1 MKSNKPR
8 NYNPNKNK
16 TTSLIVKEGTILI
29 DFLLLSL
36 PGKSR
41 NNIKSLLARK
51 QILVNDV
58 PVSQFDFK
66 LYAKD
71 EVKVTPFT
79 NKRVVILKGEKLSII
94 HEDDELVVINKHTG
108 LISVA
113 SEKESERT
121 AYRLVNEHVQ
131 HNNPNGRVFVVHRL
145 DEDTSGVLIFAKNP
159 QLKDALQD
167 NWNKIVK
174 KRGYYA
180 IVEGKMEQEQGVVK
194 SYLHKTKTNMMFSGH
209 KTKDAQYAET
219 EYKVIQSNDQYTL
232 VDINI
237 KTGRKN
243 QIRVHMN
250 DLGHPVVGDKKYGVK
265 NEEAERLML
274 HAYELQFIHP
284 VSNKLVKFKAKT
296 PRAFEELMK
305 GKKPEPKAKLTF
317 KKK

>member
-1 MKSNKPR
+1 M
-8 NYNPNKNK
+8 
-16 TTSLIVKEGTILI
+16 

-36 PGKSR
+36 TGKSR
-41 NNIKSLLARK
+41 NNIKSLLSRK

-58 PVSQFDFK
+58 PISQFDFK

-79 NKRVVILKGEKLSII
+79 NRRIVVLKGEKLSII
-94 HEDDELVVINKHTG
+94 HEDDELIVINKTSG

-113 SEKESERT
+113 SEKESEKT
-121 AYRLVNEHVQ
+121 AFRLVSEHVQ
-131 HNNPNGRVFVVHRL
+131 HNDANARVFVVHRL

-159 QLKDALQD
+159 MLKEALQKD
-167 NWNKIVK
+167 WNTIVK

-180 IVEGKMEQEQGVVK
+180 IVEGILEEEQGTVK
-194 SYLHKTKTNMMFSGH
+194 SFLHKTKTNMMYSGH
-209 KTKDAQYAET
+209 KSKDGQYAET
-219 EYKVIQSNDQYTL
+219 EYKVVKSNDKYTL
-232 VDINI
+232 VDVNI

-265 NEEAERLML
+265 NSEAVRLML

-284 VSNKLVKFKAKT
+284 LTNKLVKFKANT
-296 PRAFEELMK
+296 PKSFEELMK
-305 GKKPEPKAKLTF
+305 
-317 KKK
+317 

>member
-1 MKSNKPR
+1 MKTQAPR
-8 NYNPNKNK
+8 RWNATKAK
-16 TTSLIVKEGTILI
+16 TLTYTVKEDTILM

-36 PGKSR
+36 TDKSR
-41 NNIKSLLARK
+41 NNIKSLLSRK

-79 NKRVVILKGEKLSII
+79 NKRVVVLKGEKLSII
-94 HEDDELVVINKHTG
+94 HEDDELIVINKTSG

-113 SEKESERT
+113 SEKESEKT
-121 AYRLVNEHVQ
+121 AFRLVSEHVQ
-131 HNNPNGRVFVVHRL
+131 HNDANARVFVVHRL

-159 QLKDALQD
+159 MLKEALQKD
-167 NWNKIVK
+167 WNTIVK

-180 IVEGKMEQEQGVVK
+180 IVEGILEEEQGTVK
-194 SYLHKTKTNMMFSGH
+194 SFLHKTKTNMMYSGH
-209 KTKDAQYAET
+209 KSKDGQYAET
-219 EYKVIQSNDQYTL
+219 EYKVVKSNDKYTL
-232 VDINI
+232 VDVNI

-265 NEEAERLML
+265 NSEAVRLML

-284 VSNKLVKFKAKT
+284 LTNKLVKFKANT
-296 PRAFEELMK
+296 PKSFEELMK
-305 GKKPEPKAKLTF
+305 
-317 KKK
+317 

>member
-1 MKSNKPR
+1 MKTQAPR
-8 NYNPNKNK
+8 RWNATKAK
-16 TTSLIVKEGTILI
+16 TLAYTVKEGTILM

-36 PGKSR
+36 TGKSR
-41 NNIKSLLARK
+41 NNIKSLLSRK

-79 NKRVVILKGEKLSII
+79 NKRVVVLKGEKLSII
-94 HEDDELVVINKHTG
+94 HEDDELIVINKTSG

-113 SEKESERT
+113 SEKESEKT
-121 AYRLVNEHVQ
+121 AFRLVSEHVQ
-131 HNNPNGRVFVVHRL
+131 HNDANARVFVVHRL

-159 QLKDALQD
+159 MLKEALQKD
-167 NWNKIVK
+167 WNTIVK

-180 IVEGKMEQEQGVVK
+180 IVEGKLEEEQGTVK
-194 SYLHKTKTNMMFSGH
+194 SFLHKTKTNMMYSGH
-209 KTKDAQYAET
+209 KSKDGQYAET
-219 EYKVIQSNDQYTL
+219 EYKVVKSNDKYTL
-232 VDINI
+232 VDVNI

-265 NEEAERLML
+265 NSEAMRLML

-284 VSNKLVKFKAKT
+284 LTKKLVKFKANT
-296 PRAFEELMK
+296 PKSFEELMK
-305 GKKPEPKAKLTF
+305 
-317 KKK
+317 

>member
-1 MKSNKPR
+1 MKTQAPR
-8 NYNPNKNK
+8 RWNATKAK
-16 TTSLIVKEGTILI
+16 TLTYTVKEGTILM

-36 PGKSR
+36 TGKSR
-41 NNIKSLLARK
+41 NNIKSLLSRK

-79 NKRVVILKGEKLSII
+79 NRRVVVLKGEKLSII
-94 HEDDELVVINKHTG
+94 HEDDELIVINKTSG

-113 SEKESERT
+113 SEKESEKT
-121 AYRLVNEHVQ
+121 AFRLVSEHVQ
-131 HNNPNGRVFVVHRL
+131 HNDANARVFVVHRL

-159 QLKDALQD
+159 MLKEALQKD
-167 NWNKIVK
+167 WNTIVK

-180 IVEGKMEQEQGVVK
+180 IVEGKLEEEQGTVK
-194 SYLHKTKTNMMFSGH
+194 SFLHKTKTNMMYSGH
-209 KTKDAQYAET
+209 KSKDGQYAET
-219 EYKVIQSNDQYTL
+219 EYKVVKSNDKYTL
-232 VDINI
+232 VDVNI

-265 NEEAERLML
+265 NSEAMRLML

-284 VSNKLVKFKAKT
+284 LTKKLVKFKANT
-296 PRAFEELMK
+296 PKSFEELMK
-305 GKKPEPKAKLTF
+305 
-317 KKK
+317 

>member
-1 MKSNKPR
+1 MKTQAPR
-8 NYNPNKNK
+8 RWNATKAK
-16 TTSLIVKEGTILI
+16 TLTYTVKEGTILM

-36 PGKSR
+36 TGKSR
-41 NNIKSLLARK
+41 NNIKSLLSRK

-58 PVSQFDFK
+58 PISQFDFK

-79 NKRVVILKGEKLSII
+79 NRRIVVLKGEKLSII
-94 HEDDELVVINKHTG
+94 HEDDELIVINKTSG

-113 SEKESERT
+113 SEKESEKT
-121 AYRLVNEHVQ
+121 AFRLVSEHVQ
-131 HNNPNGRVFVVHRL
+131 HNDANARVFVVHRL

-159 QLKDALQD
+159 MLKEALQKD
-167 NWNKIVK
+167 WNTIVK

-180 IVEGKMEQEQGVVK
+180 IVEGILEEEQGTVK
-194 SYLHKTKTNMMFSGH
+194 SFLHKTKTNMMYSGH
-209 KTKDAQYAET
+209 KSKDGQYAET
-219 EYKVIQSNDQYTL
+219 EYKVVKSNDKYTL
-232 VDINI
+232 VDVNI

-265 NEEAERLML
+265 NSEAVRLML

-284 VSNKLVKFKAKT
+284 LTNKLVKFKANT
-296 PRAFEELMK
+296 PKSFEELMK
-305 GKKPEPKAKLTF
+305 
-317 KKK
+317 

>member
-1 MKSNKPR
+1 MKTQAPR
-8 NYNPNKNK
+8 RWNATKAK
-16 TTSLIVKEGTILI
+16 TLKYTVKEGTILM

-36 PGKSR
+36 TGKSR
-41 NNIKSLLARK
+41 NNIKSLLSRK

-79 NKRVVILKGEKLSII
+79 NRRVVVLKGEKLSII
-94 HEDDELVVINKHTG
+94 HEDDELIVINKTSG

-113 SEKESERT
+113 SEKESEKT
-121 AYRLVNEHVQ
+121 AFRLVSEHVQ
-131 HNNPNGRVFVVHRL
+131 HNDANARVFVVHRL

-159 QLKDALQD
+159 ILKEALQKD
-167 NWNKIVK
+167 WNTIVK

-180 IVEGKMEQEQGVVK
+180 IVEGKLEEEQGTVK
-194 SYLHKTKTNMMFSGH
+194 SFLHKTKTNMMYSGH
-209 KTKDAQYAET
+209 KSKDGQYAET
-219 EYKVIQSNDQYTL
+219 EYKVVKSNDKYTL
-232 VDINI
+232 VDVNI

-265 NEEAERLML
+265 NSEAMRLML

-284 VSNKLVKFKAKT
+284 LTKKLVKFKANT
-296 PRAFEELMK
+296 PKSFEELMK
-305 GKKPEPKAKLTF
+305 
-317 KKK
+317 

>member
-1 MKSNKPR
+1 MKTQASRRWNATKAITLT
-8 NYNPNKNK
+8 Y
-16 TTSLIVKEGTILI
+16 TVKEGTILM

-36 PGKSR
+36 TGKSR
-41 NNIKSLLARK
+41 NNIKSLLSRK

-79 NKRVVILKGEKLSII
+79 NRRVVVLKGEKLSII
-94 HEDDELVVINKHTG
+94 HEDDELIVINKTSG

-113 SEKESERT
+113 SEKESEKT
-121 AYRLVNEHVQ
+121 AFRLVSEHVQ
-131 HNNPNGRVFVVHRL
+131 HNDANARVFVVHRL

-159 QLKDALQD
+159 MLKEALQKD
-167 NWNKIVK
+167 WNTIVK
-174 KRGYYA
+174 KRGYHA
-180 IVEGKMEQEQGVVK
+180 IVEGKLEEEQGTVK
-194 SYLHKTKTNMMFSGH
+194 SFLHKTKTNMMYSGH
-209 KTKDAQYAET
+209 KSKDGQYAET
-219 EYKVIQSNDQYTL
+219 EYKVVKSNDKYTL
-232 VDINI
+232 VDVNI

-265 NEEAERLML
+265 NSEAMRLML

-284 VSNKLVKFKAKT
+284 LTKKLVKFKANT
-296 PRAFEELMK
+296 PKSFEELMK
-305 GKKPEPKAKLTF
+305 
-317 KKK
+317 

>member
-1 MKSNKPR
+1 M
-8 NYNPNKNK
+8 
-16 TTSLIVKEGTILI
+16 

-36 PGKSR
+36 TGKSR
-41 NNIKSLLARK
+41 NNIKSLLSRK

-79 NKRVVILKGEKLSII
+79 NRRVVVLKGEKLSII
-94 HEDDELVVINKHTG
+94 HEDDELIVINKHTG

-113 SEKESERT
+113 SEKESEKT
-121 AYRLVNEHVQ
+121 AFRLVSEHVQ
-131 HNNPNGRVFVVHRL
+131 HNDANARVFVVHRL
-145 DEDTSGVLIFAKNP
+145 DEDTSGVLIFAKNLK
-159 QLKDALQD
+159 LKDALQD
-167 NWNKIVK
+167 DWNKIVQ

-180 IVEGKMEQEQGVVK
+180 IVEGHLDQEQGVVK
-194 SYLHKTKTNMMFSGH
+194 SFLHKTKTNMMFSGH

-219 EYKVIQSNDQYTL
+219 EYKVIKSNEKYSL
-232 VDINI
+232 VDVNI

-265 NEEAERLML
+265 NAEAMRLML
-274 HAYELQFIHP
+274 HSYELQFIHP
-284 VSNKLVKFKAKT
+284 FTNKLVKFKAKT
-296 PRAFEELMK
+296 PKIFEDLMK
-305 GKKPEPKAKLTF
+305 
-317 KKK
+317 